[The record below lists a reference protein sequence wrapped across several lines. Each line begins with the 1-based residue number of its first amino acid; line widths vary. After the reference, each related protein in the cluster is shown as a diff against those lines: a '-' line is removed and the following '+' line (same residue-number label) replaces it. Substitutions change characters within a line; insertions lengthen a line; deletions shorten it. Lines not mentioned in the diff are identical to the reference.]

1 VRAIPPLN
9 AAADPDLR
17 LYVGGGQVIESDGA
31 PSAQCAVA
39 APQECLETFTP
50 TLAAGEH
57 VLELYEWTNTN
68 RTDDPDYP
76 PIGRTCFEVTVT
88 P

>member
-1 VRAIPPLN
+1 
-9 AAADPDLR
+9 
-17 LYVGGGQVIESDGA
+17 
-31 PSAQCAVA
+31 
-39 APQECLETFTP
+39 
-50 TLAAGEH
+50 

-88 P
+88 L